1 MAQIDTD
8 IWTDLRPLYTGVNT
22 RTGTTAITDN
32 DYENFPPFYT
42 ACYAGESNPYIVYN
56 LIKNNKLT
64 LDKGIDETICYV
76 GMYSEDLPQTNI
88 YGFSFDTY
96 DSLSN
101 PFYQTDNTQIQS
113 FICSDMMSYKRSTG
127 WSYGGNRVY
136 NKDFTYYDRRLWIWK
151 DGLQGSYPYPYPVN
165 VRETNPQTMF
175 HIYSSFG
182 IRSLILE
189 INVAYKESDGAFYP
203 SFSKTTLAAYAAQ
216 SVAWRETHPI
226 LKAYC
231 LPYIR
236 DNTNGRYE
244 HISQYFYEG
253 GVQLAASTV
262 TPLFTQPLRSNVTGY
277 DDLLTYVYSM
287 TDIYTLNGMFPI
299 YGDFSGEN
307 NLSTVSTAIENSGVC
322 AVLMGCNRGTL
333 RKLQSSGYMN
343 YWLELEGS
351 TENIEWIRR
360 GAAAYGLFFCDAI
373 DDLADAGRDETRWID
388 SDMMLGTV
396 NDEGLTNGDYSR
408 GVLNALQK
416 QWNWSDTTQSIYDP
430 SLPPVPENDY
440 NTETVF
446 NDVSTLATMTQRYA
460 LTSSNV
466 KGLGAALWTITEDLI
481 DDGGGGQDY
490 SELTNKILD
499 TFLTNNP
506 IDCIVNLR
514 KYPFELPKDNSTYIK
529 LGKYTTSIAGYTI
542 SDTVKVFTFR
552 MKKKILPLFE
562 NSFLDYEPYTHFELY
577 VPFCGTVS
585 LEPADILDRQL
596 SVKLAADFST
606 GTCTA
611 YILSDDLVI
620 KTINGQISIE
630 IPVSGIQAVTA
641 ASQINN
647 AIAQASTAHK
657 QERSATLG
665 NVSLG
670 GAVQFLLN
678 PVKTIESA
686 GIAENTAQRADY
698 ELQHQNIQPHL
709 IGSASSAASW
719 LLDFTCR
726 LLIYYPTGE
735 VLYNTNPPSFD
746 PVKLSEYGHTT
757 GFACCMTGQLQNFT
771 GLTVAVSAALS
782 GISTNTYSEPA
793 TLQELQLLEAA
804 LNEGVIL

>member
-1 MAQIDTD
+1 MEINTEVWGDTTYFSTDQINK
-8 IWTDLRPLYTGVNT
+8 RTGVSVVS
-22 RTGTTAITDN
+22 DQ
-32 DYENFPPFYT
+32 DYVDFPPFTYISSEALDPSPAPFTHSLYT
-42 ACYAGESNPYIVYN
+42 LYA
-56 LIKNNKLT
+56 LNNIELNEP
-64 LDKGIDETICYV
+64 IDMSICYV
-76 GMYSEDLPQTNI
+76 GMYSDTLPQLNI
-88 YGFSFDTY
+88 GVFYVGDTQDSPTFS
-96 DSLSN
+96 
-101 PFYQTDNTQIQS
+101 TDNTQVQS
-113 FICSDMMSYKRSTG
+113 YFTFSTHDVYTFFNYTYNIPDGFLIKPSQDWGTSQFPQRLQHWSDDAETQ
-127 WSYGGNRVY
+127 N
-136 NKDFTYYDRRLWIWK
+136 
-151 DGLQGSYPYPYPVN
+151 YPTVSSINSNLMIDPYL
-165 VRETNPQTMF
+165 
-175 HIYSSFG
+175 SFG
-182 IRSLILE
+182 IRSLFLVIYVVY
-189 INVAYKESDGAFYP
+189 ISSYDSSQKPIGVA
-203 SFSKTTLAAYAAQ
+203 TTLNSYMSNTTAWKAVHPVMDAYA
-216 SVAWRETHPI
+216 
-226 LKAYC
+226 

-236 DNTNGRYE
+236 RSSDGSY
-244 HISQYFYEG
+244 G
-253 GVQLAASTV
+253 
-262 TPLFTQPLRSNVTGY
+262 SNVEDRCNILPAFTLPMTGF
-277 DDLLTYVYSM
+277 DDGQRSILQYVSAIDNSNLTSPAN
-287 TDIYTLNGMFPI
+287 IGCFPI
-299 YGDFSGEN
+299 YGNIVPTKYNMPANAN
-307 NLSTVSTAIENSGVC
+307 NVWSA
-322 AVLMGCNRGTL
+322 AVMLGIDKGTL
-333 RKLQSSGYMN
+333 HHN
-343 YWLELEGS
+343 TNNVYWMQLDMTQPDSYEYLM
-351 TENIEWIRR
+351 R
-360 GAAAYGLFFCDAI
+360 GCAAYGLFFSD
-373 DDLADAGRDETRWID
+373 DVYDLAQSGRDETRWID
-388 SDMMLGTV
+388 ADMCCGTI

-466 KGLGAALWTITEDLI
+466 TGLGAALWTITEDLI

-514 KYPFELPKDNSTYIK
+514 KYPFELPKDDSTYIK
-529 LGKYTTSIAGYTI
+529 LGRYTTSIAGYTM
-542 SDTVKVFTFR
+542 SDTIKVFTFR

-585 LEPADILDRQL
+585 LEPADILGRQL

-611 YILSDDLVI
+611 FILSDDLVI

-647 AIAQASTAHK
+647 AIAQASTAQK
-657 QERSATLG
+657 QEASATLG
-665 NVSLG
+665 NVSIG
-670 GAVQFLLN
+670 GAVQFMLN
-678 PVKTIESA
+678 PVKTVMNA
-686 GIAENTAQRADY
+686 KTAEINTQRAEY

-726 LLIYYPTGE
+726 LLIYYPTGD
-735 VLYNTNPPSFD
+735 VLHGSNPPSFD

-757 GFACCMTGQLQNFT
+757 GFACCRTGTLSSFL
-771 GLTVAVSAALS
+771 GLTVAVSAALT
-782 GISTNTYSEPA
+782 GISDRKS
-793 TLQELQLLEAA
+793 
-804 LNEGVIL
+804 VV